1 MKLAKLL
8 ASGAVAATLV
18 SAPIAAQAA
27 VSDVRASTE
36 VEGESLAG
44 GFLIPALAIL
54 AVILGVVVIADGG
67 DDAPV
72 SP

>member
-1 MKLAKLL
+1 MEMRKLL
-8 ASGAVAATLV
+8 ASAAVAASLV

-27 VSDVRASTE
+27 PAERTSSKVD
-36 VEGESLAG
+36 GESLAG
-44 GFLIPALAIL
+44 GFLIPALAL
-54 AVILGVVVIADGG
+54 VAVILGIVVVADGG

>member
-1 MKLAKLL
+1 MTMSKLL
-8 ASGAVAATLV
+8 ASAAVAASLV
-18 SAPIAAQAA
+18 SAPVVAQAA
-27 VSDVRASTE
+27 AAERTATE

-44 GFLIPALAIL
+44 GFRIPALAIL
-54 AVILGVVVIADGG
+54 AVILGVVVLADGG

>member
-1 MKLAKLL
+1 MEMRKLL
-8 ASGAVAATLV
+8 ASAAVAASLV

-27 VSDVRASTE
+27 PAERTSTE

-44 GFLIPALAIL
+44 GFLIPALALI
-54 AVILGVVVIADGG
+54 AVILGIVVIADGG